1 MKHILIFIFI
11 STNFLV
17 YSQEIN
23 LSKEFL
29 WPENENMNSALI
41 EKFIDLTPQEFQN
54 YRLNEPYSLTI
65 SDLTKALHIIDLNND
80 GLDDIIFD
88 GLSGG
93 EPRQISIFINNGHS
107 FDKVFTDYQQIS
119 SLKFDQG
126 VLSEI
131 QIKDWACCD
140 GFTET
145 YRLYDVSYIK
155 GAFKFIFI
163 ESFMYLDNT
172 TLPEFYWTERKKIK
186 VLNDKYNIRFSPQID
201 DSTEVY
207 YDWRPTYGNTVGKLE
222 KNTIACA
229 ISESTDLTGRIWF
242 FVAIYPEYDIQES
255 YLFNHKDEI
264 RSYKCGWISSRFV
277 EIQE

>member
-107 FDKVFTDYQQIS
+107 FEDRKSTRLNS
-119 SLKFDQG
+119 SH
-126 VLSEI
+126 V
-131 QIKDWACCD
+131 
-140 GFTET
+140 
-145 YRLYDVSYIK
+145 R
-155 GAFKFIFI
+155 
-163 ESFMYLDNT
+163 
-172 TLPEFYWTERKKIK
+172 
-186 VLNDKYNIRFSPQID
+186 
-201 DSTEVY
+201 
-207 YDWRPTYGNTVGKLE
+207 
-222 KNTIACA
+222 
-229 ISESTDLTGRIWF
+229 
-242 FVAIYPEYDIQES
+242 
-255 YLFNHKDEI
+255 
-264 RSYKCGWISSRFV
+264 
-277 EIQE
+277 